1 MTRIASFQLL
11 STQFDGAIRHAQGEN
26 TFHARNA
33 VSDENLKFHAWQLA
47 FHDLIRERDREKI
60 NVLAPN
66 VQRLI
71 FERFQQ
77 LDNESDS
84 ETERQALKE
93 ALTVV
98 RILMGDQLED
108 WEENWSRKLK
118 PSNSACIE
126 SEPVCHRTGH
136 GRMRG
141 RVGPNEIETSLPSQT
156 NGGGAS

>member
-11 STQFDGAIRHAQGEN
+11 STQFEGAIRHAQGEN
-26 TFHARNA
+26 TFHERNA
-33 VSDENLKFHAWQLA
+33 VSDENLKFHTWQLA
-47 FHDLIRERDREKI
+47 LHDLIRERDREKI

-93 ALTVV
+93 ALTVI

-108 WEENWSRKLK
+108 
-118 PSNSACIE
+118 
-126 SEPVCHRTGH
+126 
-136 GRMRG
+136 
-141 RVGPNEIETSLPSQT
+141 
-156 NGGGAS
+156 

>member
-1 MTRIASFQLL
+1 MTRMASFQLS
-11 STQFDGAIRHAQGEN
+11 STRFDGAIRHAQGEN
-26 TFHARNA
+26 TLHERNA
-33 VSDENLKFHAWQLA
+33 VSDESLKFHTWQLA

-93 ALTVV
+93 GLTVV
-98 RILMGDQLED
+98 RILMGDQPED
-108 WEENWSRKLK
+108 
-118 PSNSACIE
+118 
-126 SEPVCHRTGH
+126 
-136 GRMRG
+136 
-141 RVGPNEIETSLPSQT
+141 
-156 NGGGAS
+156 